1 LSDLILVTMP
11 IGNNKDLTIRARE
24 VLETAKY
31 IVAEDTRVLR
41 DFCKNNSIEIKA
53 SKVESF
59 NDHAGNNKIEKVLS
73 WLDHDN
79 VAFVSDAGSPIVSD
93 PAYPLV
99 KTILESEHELR
110 TIPGVSAVT
119 TALELSGLPPSPFH
133 FHAFIPRDNG
143 KKDTFFEEM
152 AGVYG
157 THIFFEGVS
166 RVEKTMS
173 HICEKFKEF
182 DYCIAR
188 ELTKTFE
195 TVHRFKGSEWE
206 SIKANITYKGEF
218 VILLHNPNKVNAMNS
233 DILKMATE
241 IIENGA
247 HPKKLSKLLS
257 EITQKPT
264 KEIYQLLLA
273 KK

>member
-1 LSDLILVTMP
+1 VSDLILVTMP

-24 VLETAKY
+24 ILQSVKY
-31 IVAEDTRVLR
+31 IVAEDTRVLK
-41 DFCKNNSIEIKA
+41 DFCRNNAIELNTTRL
-53 SKVESF
+53 ESF

-73 WLDHDN
+73 WLEQDN

-99 KTILESEHELR
+99 KAILESEHNLK
-110 TIPGVSAVT
+110 TTPGVSAVT

-152 AGVYG
+152 AGMYG

-166 RVEKTMS
+166 RVEKTMN
-173 HICEKFKEF
+173 HICEKFPDFE
-182 DYCIAR
+182 YCIAR
-188 ELTKTFE
+188 ELTKSYE
-195 TVHRFKGSEWE
+195 SVHRFKGSEWE
-206 SIKANITYKGEF
+206 SIKTDVTYKGEF
-218 VILLHNPNKVNAMNS
+218 VILLHNSNKANAMNS
-233 DILKMATE
+233 DILKMANE

-264 KEIYQLLLA
+264 KEIYQLLLN